1 MQNYSLKWRLVSMF
15 MVVFLSLW
23 SLVFCW
29 LYYDLQQR
37 LQDTLD
43 QRLFASAQ
51 MVARLIQHLPLQEI
65 NPDSLKQVAEQYQA
79 QNLIFCEVSVFS
91 SDITLGPYV
100 VARTRGAPAQ
110 LTEQPPG
117 FSTWQENGVE
127 WRSYVLR
134 KGDIQVVAAERLVL
148 RASLL
153 QQILQSVLIPLV
165 LSLLVCMV
173 LVLHILRKEFRP
185 LDDMARQLADKQHSL
200 SDAAHYLQHLDA
212 RKIPKEVQPFVD
224 NSNQL
229 IQNLHHSLE
238 NEKLF
243 APMRHMNCVVP

>member
-65 NPDSLKQVAEQYQA
+65 NPDSLKQVAEQYHA
-79 QNLIFCEVSVFS
+79 QNLIACEVSVFS

-100 VARTRGAPAQ
+100 VARDRKSTR
-110 LTEQPPG
+110 LN
-117 FSTWQENGVE
+117 SSHV
-127 WRSYVLR
+127 RISYAV
-134 KGDIQVVAAERLVL
+134 
-148 RASLL
+148 
-153 QQILQSVLIPLV
+153 
-165 LSLLVCMV
+165 
-173 LVLHILRKEFRP
+173 F
-185 LDDMARQLADKQHSL
+185 
-200 SDAAHYLQHLDA
+200 
-212 RKIPKEVQPFVD
+212 
-224 NSNQL
+224 
-229 IQNLHHSLE
+229 
-238 NEKLF
+238 
-243 APMRHMNCVVP
+243 

>member
-65 NPDSLKQVAEQYQA
+65 NPDSLKQVAEQYHA
-79 QNLIFCEVSVFS
+79 QNLIACEVSVFS

-110 LTEQPPG
+110 LTGQQPG
-117 FSTWQENGVE
+117 FST
-127 WRSYVLR
+127 
-134 KGDIQVVAAERLVL
+134 
-148 RASLL
+148 
-153 QQILQSVLIPLV
+153 
-165 LSLLVCMV
+165 
-173 LVLHILRKEFRP
+173 
-185 LDDMARQLADKQHSL
+185 
-200 SDAAHYLQHLDA
+200 
-212 RKIPKEVQPFVD
+212 
-224 NSNQL
+224 
-229 IQNLHHSLE
+229 
-238 NEKLF
+238 
-243 APMRHMNCVVP
+243 